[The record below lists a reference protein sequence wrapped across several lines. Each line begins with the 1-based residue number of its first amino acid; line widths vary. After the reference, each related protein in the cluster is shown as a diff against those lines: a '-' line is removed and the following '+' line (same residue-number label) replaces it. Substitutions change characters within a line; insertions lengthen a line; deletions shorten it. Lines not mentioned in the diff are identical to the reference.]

1 MANLTRIR
9 ALEPGDAVARDKF
22 FRQLSEDPQFPGKV
36 RKDMD
41 MMLPEAFLGA

>member
-9 ALEPGDAVARDKF
+9 ALEPGDAVAREKF
-22 FRQLSEDPQFPGKV
+22 FLRLREDPQFPAKV

-41 MMLPEAFLGA
+41 TMLPEAFLVA